1 MLTADIGMAQL
12 AMHSSFE
19 TAAAEDV
26 SHMIRAV
33 QAVYETALQTDGDT
47 VVME

>member
-19 TAAAEDV
+19 TAACADV
-26 SHMIRAV
+26 SDMIRAV
-33 QAVYETALQTDGDT
+33 KAMYETALTIEGDT
-47 VVME
+47 VTLG